1 MDKIKLTQEQY
12 KYLGIGNAASIL
24 LSMEDFLNEL
34 VSALDDDE
42 ASGLCDALLDRVN
55 TVYEEASDVVQFD
68 VEG

>member
-1 MDKIKLTQEQY
+1 MDKIKLTQEQF

-24 LSMEDFLNEL
+24 LSMEDFINEI

-42 ASGLCDALLDRVN
+42 ASALCDRMLDRVHI
-55 TVYEEASDVVQFD
+55 VYEESSDIVQFE